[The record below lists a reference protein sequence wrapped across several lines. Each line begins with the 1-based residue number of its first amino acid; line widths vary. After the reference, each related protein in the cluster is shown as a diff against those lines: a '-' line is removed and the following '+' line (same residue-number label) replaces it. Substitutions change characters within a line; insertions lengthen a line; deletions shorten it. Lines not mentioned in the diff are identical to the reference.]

1 MKLWRKSCARK
12 HLRIK
17 EINEPTRMGDMGF
30 VITFP
35 GSATKRRTIAET
47 ERQTTAEI
55 TIFPGVRYERYAPE
69 APKRAKPKPPRR
81 YFDRMPQ
88 PG

>member
-1 MKLWRKSCARK
+1 
-12 HLRIK
+12 
-17 EINEPTRMGDMGF
+17 MGL

-35 GSATKRRTIAET
+35 GSATKRRTIADDK
-47 ERQTTAEI
+47 RQASAEI

-69 APKRAKPKPPRR
+69 APKRAKPKSPRR
-81 YFDRMPQ
+81 YFDKMPQ